1 MLATERRYLRPP
13 LDWMPKAWATAGDA
27 PRPLSTKSGSLEILS
42 PGMIEGACKLP
53 GVTAVI
59 AAFPLTMSHT
69 TPAIADGV
77 ECVRF

>member
-59 AAFPLTMSHT
+59 AAFPPNDEPYNPPPLLTGWS
-69 TPAIADGV
+69 V
-77 ECVRF
+77 